1 MPTQA
6 LLRSGGRLSLSG
18 QHVPYRQP
26 VRIIHISDCFAPR
39 TGGIETQVLGL
50 AQRQRA
56 AGHDVT
62 VLTATPAGRDADD
75 ESAVNHGSDDGGERV
90 SGVPVVRISLRM
102 PFDLP
107 IHPNTRTRVLQ
118 YLRYAR
124 PDVVHVHA
132 GSLSPFAWG
141 GLRAARQGRIPVV
154 MTVHSMWD
162 AVSREGNRL
171 LTRTPWGVA
180 VDSRVVVT
188 AVGSLAAQRVRE
200 ALGREVL
207 VLPNGID
214 PGEWQV
220 SRIPS
225 DNSVLRVVS
234 VLRMAPRKRAMP
246 LLSVLQQAITQT
258 AGGIRAT
265 LVGDGPEFGRVRR
278 YVERHDLGDF
288 ISCVGA
294 LPRTRIR
301 ALYATADVFVQAS
314 VRESFGIAALEAR
327 TSGLA
332 VVARSES
339 GTSDFVH
346 DQVEGL
352 LAEDDQGLV
361 DALVTLQSDR
371 PLLESIIEHNIAVP
385 PDQAWPNVLERVQ
398 QAYDIA
404 RDARSRALG

>member
-1 MPTQA
+1 MPY
-6 LLRSGGRLSLSG
+6 G
-18 QHVPYRQP
+18 QP

-62 VLTATPAGRDADD
+62 VLTATPAGRDMGDGLAVNQDIDD
-75 ESAVNHGSDDGGERV
+75 EGESVGGV
-90 SGVPVVRISLRM
+90 SVVRISLRM

-107 IHPNTRTRVLQ
+107 VHPNTRTRVLQ

-124 PDVVHVHA
+124 PDVVHVHS
-132 GSLSPFAWG
+132 GSLSPFSWG

-162 AVSREGNRL
+162 GISRAGNRL
-171 LTRTPWGVA
+171 LGHTPWGVG
-180 VDSRVVVT
+180 VDSGVVVT
-188 AVGSLAAQRVRE
+188 AVGSQAAQRVSE
-200 ALGREVL
+200 ALGREVM

-214 PGEWQV
+214 PGEWRV
-220 SRIPS
+220 SRIPA
-225 DNSVLRVVS
+225 DGPMLRVVS
-234 VLRMAPRKRAMP
+234 VLRMALRKRAMA
-246 LLSVLQQAITQT
+246 LLAVLHQAIDRT
-258 AGGIRAT
+258 AGGMTVT
-265 LVGDGPEFGRVRR
+265 LIGDGPELGRVRR
-278 YVERHDLGDF
+278 YVERNDLSGF
-288 ISCVGA
+288 ITCVGA

-301 ALYATADVFVQAS
+301 AHYAAADVFVQAS

-332 VVARSES
+332 VVARSQS

-352 LAEDDQGLV
+352 LAQDDQGLI
-361 DALVTLQSDR
+361 DALVALQADR
-371 PLLESIIEHNIAVP
+371 PLLESIIEHNRAVP
-385 PDQAWPNVLERVQ
+385 PDQAWPKLLDRVQ
-398 QAYDIA
+398 QTYDMA
-404 RDARSRALG
+404 RDARARALG

>member
-1 MPTQA
+1 
-6 LLRSGGRLSLSG
+6 
-18 QHVPYRQP
+18 
-26 VRIIHISDCFAPR
+26 VRIIHITDCFAPR

-62 VLTATPAGRDADD
+62 VLTATPAVRDLGTTDAEADD
-75 ESAVNHGSDDGGERV
+75 DEGESVG
-90 SGVPVVRISLRM
+90 GVPVVRIALRM

-107 IHPNTRTRVLQ
+107 VHPNTRTRVLQ

-141 GLRAARQGRIPVV
+141 GLRAARQGRLSVV

-162 AVSREGNRL
+162 ALSREGNRL
-171 LTRTPWGVA
+171 LGRTPWGVEA
-180 VDSRVVVT
+180 DSSVVVT
-188 AVGSLAAQRVRE
+188 AVGSLAAKRVQE
-200 ALGREVL
+200 ALGCEVM
-207 VLPNGID
+207 VLPNGIE
-214 PGEWQV
+214 PREWEV

-225 DNSVLRVVS
+225 DGAALRVVS

-246 LLSVLQQAITQT
+246 LVSVLHQAITRT
-258 AGGIRAT
+258 AGGIQVT
-265 LVGDGPEFGRVRR
+265 LIGDGPESGRVRR
-278 YVERHDLGDF
+278 YIERNDLGGF

-301 ALYATADVFVQAS
+301 AYYATTDVFVQAS
-314 VRESFGIAALEAR
+314 IRESFGIAALEAR

-332 VVARSES
+332 IVARSQA

-352 LAEDDQGLV
+352 LADDDRGLV
-361 DALVTLQSDR
+361 DALVTLHSDR
-371 PLLESIIEHNIAVP
+371 PLLESIIDHNRAVP
-385 PDQAWPNVLERVQ
+385 PDQAWPSVLERVHL
-398 QAYDIA
+398 AYDMA
-404 RDARSRALG
+404 KDARARALG